1 MTERQQNHRSARSPV
16 ASLKDSD
23 SLEHFKRRFPERFLV
38 RFHMT
43 VLLLG
48 VCASG
53 FLTSKLLLEFG
64 LRSMLVRYLIAV
76 CAAYAVFFLLMRIWL
91 WYVGASS
98 KDDSPLPDLD
108 VGDAIDLGQMSAE
121 VPGGSG
127 IHGIADRGISGS
139 GGDFGGGGATDMW
152 GEAPTASG
160 PVHSST
166 ASSGHG
172 GSSGKSGGWGFD
184 FDLGDEAIVLIVL
197 ALLLLVIFGAGAYLV
212 YAAPEILAEAAF
224 EGLLAA
230 GLIKAS
236 RKITRR
242 GWMGSVLKATWVPF
256 VIVLIM
262 TGIFGSVAQ
271 AYYPHATRLA
281 DLFHKPASDGR
292 QLQPSR

>member
-1 MTERQQNHRSARSPV
+1 MSERQQKHRSDRSSP
-16 ASLKDSD
+16 ANSKDFD

-53 FLTSKLLLEFG
+53 LLTSKLLLEFG

-98 KDDSPLPDLD
+98 KDEPRVPNLD
-108 VGDAIDLGQMSAE
+108 VGDAIGQMS
-121 VPGGSG
+121 VDLPGGSG
-127 IHGIADRGISGS
+127 IHEIADGGISGS
-139 GGDFGGGGATDMW
+139 SGDLGGGGATDMW
-152 GEAPTASG
+152 GEAPTA
-160 PVHSST
+160 PVHSS
-166 ASSGHG
+166 AGSSGHG
-172 GSSGKSGGWGFD
+172 GSSGKGGGWD
-184 FDLGDEAIVLIVL
+184 FDLGDEGIVLVVL
-197 ALLLLVIFGAGAYLV
+197 GLLVLVIFGAGAYLV

-224 EGLLAA
+224 EALLAA

-242 GWMGSVLKATWVPF
+242 GWMGSVLRATWVPF
-256 VIVLIM
+256 LVVLVM
-262 TGIFGSVAQ
+262 TAIFGLVAQ
-271 AYYPHATRLA
+271 RYYPHATRLG
-281 DLFHKPASDGR
+281 DIFRHSSSEKR
-292 QLQPSR
+292 

>member
-1 MTERQQNHRSARSPV
+1 MSERQQKHRSDRGSV
-16 ASLKDSD
+16 GSSKDSD
-23 SLEHFKRRFPERFLV
+23 SLEHFKRSFPERFLV

-53 FLTSKLLLEFG
+53 LLTSKLLLEFG

-98 KDDSPLPDLD
+98 KDDPPLPDLD
-108 VGDAIDLGQMSAE
+108 VGDAIDLGQIS
-121 VPGGSG
+121 VDLPGGPG
-127 IHGIADRGISGS
+127 VHAIADGGISGS

-152 GEAPTASG
+152 GDAPTASG
-160 PVHSST
+160 PVHSSGV
-166 ASSGHG
+166 SSGHG
-172 GSSGKSGGWGFD
+172 GSSGKGGGWD
-184 FDLGDEAIVLIVL
+184 FDLGDEGIVLVVL
-197 ALLLLVIFGAGAYLV
+197 GLLVLVIFGAGAYLV

-224 EGLLAA
+224 EALLAA

-242 GWMGSVLKATWVPF
+242 GWMGSVLRATLIPF
-256 VIVLIM
+256 LVVLVM
-262 TGIFGSVAQ
+262 TAIFGLVAQ
-271 AYYPHATRLA
+271 RYYPHATRLG
-281 DLFHKPASDGR
+281 DIFKHSSSER
-292 QLQPSR
+292 R